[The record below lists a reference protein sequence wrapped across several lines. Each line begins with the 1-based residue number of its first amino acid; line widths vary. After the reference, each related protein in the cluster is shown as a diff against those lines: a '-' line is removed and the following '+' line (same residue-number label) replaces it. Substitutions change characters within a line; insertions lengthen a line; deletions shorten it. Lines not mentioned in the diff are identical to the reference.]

1 MNVRLGIYEIFSRI
15 VPGGFY
21 LAAIYQFLVVLGLVS
36 FDWQS
41 INNISLIPSI
51 GLVIIAYILGEA
63 LDRFSV
69 VWFRIFKKR
78 GLSGRVLAEF
88 RQSHKDRW
96 NLDITDDE
104 WPVMLAY
111 IRTKNLELAGE
122 IERHNALSIMLRN
135 VSFGLLLMTVSSV
148 ILLFQVRNLNNLL
161 LAIVLLLLSILI
173 GREAVKFR
181 RWFYESIFQTT
192 LAYRIDLENRIK
204 PIQTAPKRTKEKKMS
219 DVDV

>member
-21 LAAIYQFLVVLGLVS
+21 IAAIYQFLTVLGLVS
-36 FDWQS
+36 LDWQT
-41 INNISLIPSI
+41 INNISIISSI

-63 LDRFSV
+63 LDRFAV

-78 GLSGRVLAEF
+78 GFSYRVLTEF
-88 RQSHKDRW
+88 KQSHQDRW
-96 NLDITDDE
+96 NLDISDNE

-111 IRTKNLELAGE
+111 IRTKSLELAGE

-135 VSFGLLLMTVSSV
+135 VSFGLLLMTISSV
-148 ILLFQVRNLNNLL
+148 IQFFLVRNVSNFLL
-161 LAIVLLLLSILI
+161 IIVLLPLSILI

-181 RWFYESIFQTT
+181 RWFYEGIFQTT
-192 LAYRIDLENRIK
+192 LAYRFDLENKVK
-204 PIQTAPKRTKEKKMS
+204 PVQPAPKRNKEKQNE
-219 DVDV
+219 

>member
-21 LAAIYQFLVVLGLVS
+21 IAAIYQFLTVLGLVS
-36 FDWQS
+36 FDWQT
-41 INNISLIPSI
+41 INNISIIASI

-63 LDRFSV
+63 LDRFAV

-78 GLSGRVLAEF
+78 GYSHRVLTEF
-88 RQSHKDRW
+88 KQSHQDRW
-96 NLDITDDE
+96 NLDISDSE

-111 IRTKNLELAGE
+111 IRTKSLELASE

-135 VSFGLLLMTVSSV
+135 VSFGLLLMSISSV
-148 ILLFQVRNLNNLL
+148 IQFFLVRNVSNFLL
-161 LAIVLLLLSILI
+161 IIALLLLSILI

-181 RWFYESIFQTT
+181 RWFYEGIFQTT
-192 LAYRIDLENRIK
+192 LAYRIDLENRVKPLEPAIK
-204 PIQTAPKRTKEKKMS
+204 RSKEKKNE
-219 DVDV
+219 

>member
-21 LAAIYQFLVVLGLVS
+21 IAAIYQFLTVLGLAK
-36 FDWQS
+36 FDWQML
-41 INNISLIPSI
+41 NNISIISSI

-63 LDRFSV
+63 FDRFSV
-69 VWFRIFKKR
+69 LWFRVFKKR
-78 GLSGRVLAEF
+78 GFSGRVLAEF
-88 RQSHKDRW
+88 RQNHQRRW
-96 NLDITDDE
+96 NLDISDDE

-111 IRTKNLELAGE
+111 IRTKSLDLASE

-135 VSFGLLLMTVSSV
+135 VSLGLLLMTISSV
-148 ILLFQVRNLNNLL
+148 IQFFLVRNVSNFLL
-161 LAIVLLLLSILI
+161 IIVLLLLSILI

-192 LAYRIDLENRIK
+192 LAYRFDLENKVK
-204 PIQTAPKRTKEKKMS
+204 PVQPAPKQRKAK
-219 DVDV
+219 